1 MNEQVLRFS
10 AGPVRFLDVLQPQ
23 QLLDDPVAHSHGTD
37 QNKQVKDQLAHV
49 APHGGHHRH
58 IGIDRRR

>member
-23 QLLDDPVAHSHGTD
+23 QLLDDPVAHSHGAD
-37 QNKQVKDQLAHV
+37 QNKQVKDQLA
-49 APHGGHHRH
+49 
-58 IGIDRRR
+58 RR

>member
-23 QLLDDPVAHSHGTD
+23 QLLDDPVAHSHGAD

-49 APHGGHHRH
+49 AP
-58 IGIDRRR
+58 